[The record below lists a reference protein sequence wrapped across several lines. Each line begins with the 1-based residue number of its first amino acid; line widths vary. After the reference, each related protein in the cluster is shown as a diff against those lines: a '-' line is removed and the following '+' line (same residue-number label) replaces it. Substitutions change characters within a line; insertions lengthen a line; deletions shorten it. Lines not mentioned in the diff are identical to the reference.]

1 MYTSIQHQIAKDFI
15 SGTNT
20 LDLTDVHVTYPKY
33 KLKLLTSL
41 ALASILAMN
50 FQFSTKENC
59 GY

>member
-1 MYTSIQHQIAKDFI
+1 MYTAIHKQIALDYI

-20 LDLTDVHVTYPKY
+20 LDLTDLHVLYPKY

-41 ALASILAMN
+41 ALASILAQN
-50 FQFSTKENC
+50 FHFSTIERI